1 MSAIYTALQAAW
13 CKCISA
19 IAFGGEVLLSLK
31 DLMASSPLALIAQWG
46 RLMSEASVKAVP
58 IVWIVNALVG
68 AIMAFV
74 GAVQL
79 QKFGAGLFVADLVGI
94 SVCREMA
101 ALITAVVISG
111 RTAAAFASEL
121 ATMQANEEIDA
132 LYVLGLNP
140 MKELVTPRILVLMGA
155 MPLLFFH
162 ACFAALLGGLV
173 VAVLMLDI
181 NAVSYIQ
188 RVTTATA
195 SVHLWIGLSKA
206 FVFGIWIALAGC
218 HAGLNAERSAAGVG
232 DAATRAVVHGIVGI
246 IVLDAVFAVVA
257 NALNW

>member
-1 MSAIYTALQAAW
+1 MPEPRQARWRRWLEAV
-13 CKCISA
+13 
-19 IAFGGEVLLSLK
+19 AFGGDVVMGTKALLGSR
-31 DLMASSPLALIAQWG
+31 PLRRVAQWS
-46 RLMSEASVKAVP
+46 RLMNDASVQAVP
-58 IVWIVNALVG
+58 IVWVVNALVG

-79 QKFGAGLFVADLVGI
+79 QKFGAGLYVADLVGI

-101 ALITAVVISG
+101 ALITAVVVSG

-132 LYVLGLNP
+132 LHVLGVDP
-140 MKELVTPRILVLMGA
+140 MKELVVPRVLVLMGT

-162 ACFAALLGGLV
+162 GCMAALIGGAV
-173 VAVLMLDI
+173 VAVGMLDL
-181 NAVSYIQ
+181 NATSYAQ
-188 RVTTATA
+188 RVMTATA
-195 SVHLWIGLSKA
+195 SVHLWLGLSKS

-218 HAGLNAERSAAGVG
+218 HAGLNAQRSAAGVG
-232 DAATRAVVHGIVGI
+232 QAATRAVVHGIVGI